1 MPDYSDNKFGSRKL
15 RRGLKITRKDII
27 DGDGY
32 LTTKVKANLW
42 AHSIKEGIDR
52 YRATTAFIFSAANV
66 NHLHPRQTAG
76 DR

>member
-15 RRGLKITRKDII
+15 RKGLKIPREGII

-32 LTTKVKANLW
+32 LKTKVKANLR

-66 NHLHPRQTAG
+66 NHLHPEQTSG
-76 DR
+76 HQ